1 MRKQWAQLKA
11 RIQELI
17 DNLEGVLQQAT
28 PRERIMLGAMAAG
41 VVLGFVALVSL
52 GFSHAIHRRE
62 LSIAS
67 KTKSL
72 KDISQ
77 LAASYGER
85 SRARQALEQRLKAK
99 VALFTFIDDVSKRE
113 HIEIGDLQDHGTNT
127 GQDKITESTVE
138 LDLNKLTLDKLTDFL
153 NSLEHDSHLIK
164 VKKIRLRGRI
174 DDPNAVDASMTI
186 ASYSTAAST

>member
-1 MRKQWAQLKA
+1 MKKRWEQLKA
-11 RIQELI
+11 RIQEL
-17 DNLEGVLQQAT
+17 LENAEGFVQRAT
-28 PRERIMLGAMAAG
+28 PRERWMLAGVAAG
-41 VVLGFVALVSL
+41 VVFMLVALISI

-62 LSIAS
+62 LAIAA

-72 KDISQ
+72 KEITQ
-77 LAASYGER
+77 LAATYGER
-85 SRARQALEQRLKAK
+85 SRARQLLEQRLKTK
-99 VALFTFIDDVSKRE
+99 VALFTFIDDVSKRQ
-113 HIEIGDLQDHGTNT
+113 HIEIGDMQDHGSNT

-153 NSLEHDSHLIK
+153 NALEHDAHLIK

-186 ASYSTAAST
+186 AAYATAAST

>member
-1 MRKQWAQLKA
+1 VKRRWSQLTA
-11 RIQELI
+11 WVQEL
-17 DNLEGVLQQAT
+17 LESVEGFVQRAT
-28 PRERIMLGAMAAG
+28 PRERWMLAGVSAG

-62 LSIAS
+62 LAIVA

-72 KDISQ
+72 NEITQ
-77 LAASYGER
+77 LAATYGER
-85 SRARQALEQRLKAK
+85 SRARQLLEQRLKAK
-99 VALFTFIDDVSKRE
+99 VALFTFIDDVSKRQ
-113 HIEIGDLQDHGTNT
+113 HIDIGDMQDHGSNT

-153 NSLEHDSHLIK
+153 NALEHDSHLIK

-186 ASYSTAAST
+186 AAYATAGST